1 MQSGVWNSAK
11 LQGFIDSQRHI
22 GKMTVYRCTEK
33 LYTHSIVNQLYVCV
47 LTTLYYFMVTS
58 SSSLVNKDIEIT
70 MFVVS
75 FLLELEVI
83 ICIFNFRY

>member
-47 LTTLYYFMVTS
+47 PALRHYTIS
-58 SSSLVNKDIEIT
+58 W
-70 MFVVS
+70 
-75 FLLELEVI
+75 
-83 ICIFNFRY
+83 